1 MESDFRRGR
10 FTVGS
15 LVKVGFGNM
24 SQEVA
29 IRGSTTT
36 VDGGTQQVTT
46 TAAGV
51 LAQGSNSG
59 VYTRDRFGFIPELGV
74 KLGYDLR
81 SNVKFTVGYT
91 FLYWSDVAMAGDQIN
106 PTVDLLQNSNNPSFT
121 FRETGYW
128 MQGVDLGLSFSY

>member
-1 MESDFRRGR
+1 M
-10 FTVGS
+10 
-15 LVKVGFGNM
+15 GFGNIG
-24 SQEVA
+24 QEVA
-29 IRGSTTT
+29 IRGATTT
-36 VDGGTQQVTT
+36 VDGGTQQVTN

-59 VYTRDRFGFIPELGV
+59 VYSRDRFGFMPELGV

-81 SNVKFTVGYT
+81 KNVKFTVGYT
-91 FLYWSDVAMAGDQIN
+91 FLYWSDVALAGDQVN